1 MANLG
6 GFNPNEHEE
15 EKSFDPIPAAQ
26 YVAMITDSDKRDT
39 RDETLFMFNGE
50 KVRAWYLKLTFEIID
65 GPYKGRLVWTNLNL
79 VNKNPKAV
87 EIANRNLASIC
98 RSVHHLTPLDD
109 SQALHNK
116 PLKIKVTIREAQ
128 NGYDASN
135 EIKGYSPAADAPPQ
149 VAGAPANG
157 GVTPP
162 WANQEQKKDGNKPLP
177 F

>member
-1 MANLG
+1 MRK
-6 GFNPNEHEE
+6 
-15 EKSFDPIPAAQ
+15 KSLFEPIPEGK
-26 YVAMITDSDKRDT
+26 YVAMITDSEMRQTKAMD
-39 RDETLFMFNGE
+39 GE
-50 KVRAWYLKLTFEIID
+50 YLKLTFEIID
-65 GPYKGRLVWTNLNL
+65 GPYQSRLVWTNLNL
-79 VNKNPKAV
+79 RNKNPKAV

-98 RSVHHLTPLDD
+98 RAVHHLTPLDD

>member
-6 GFNPNEHEE
+6 GFNPNNHEE
-15 EKSFDPIPAAQ
+15 EKSFEPIPEGK
-26 YVAMITDSDKRDT
+26 YVAMITDSEMRQTKAMD
-39 RDETLFMFNGE
+39 GE
-50 KVRAWYLKLTFEIID
+50 YLKLTFEIID
-65 GPYKGRLVWTNLNL
+65 GPYQSRLVWTNLNL
-79 VNKNPKAV
+79 RNKNPKAV

-98 RSVHHLTPLDD
+98 RAVHHLTPLDD

>member
-26 YVAMITDSDKRDT
+26 YVAMITDSEMRQTKAMD
-39 RDETLFMFNGE
+39 GE
-50 KVRAWYLKLTFEIID
+50 YLKLTFEVID
-65 GPYKGRLVWTNLNL
+65 GPYKGRLIWTNLNL
-79 VNKNPKAV
+79 RNKNPKAV